1 MKKNPTI
8 KRKYRL
14 FVSRYY
20 LDLLSNLIYYSQ
32 CQKQKMQIITKNIYQ
47 SKSIRLGINGFLFL

>member
-20 LDLLSNLIYYSQ
+20 LDLLSNLLFSMSEAENANNNKKYL
-32 CQKQKMQIITKNIYQ
+32 
-47 SKSIRLGINGFLFL
+47 SI